1 MTNLTYIIPIL
12 IFGATLLLVLG
23 VGWYLSYLK
32 SRRDLLRKIEDEG
45 RKDSEV
51 KQDYSLQEK
60 AQQVF
65 TSLAKVLAPFAKPK
79 GEKGEEEVS
88 HLRRR
93 FLQAGLSRVK
103 NVVMVFYGSKVILT
117 ILFPVLF
124 TLFRLAVFRHMMPIQ
139 LMFIIV
145 VLALIGFYLPDLWLR
160 IKVNDRKDQ
169 IVRGFPDGLDLM
181 VICAE
186 AGMGL
191 DAAINRVGEEMK
203 LRHSALSEELKLLSL
218 ELRAGKLRRD
228 ALKNLA
234 MRTDS
239 EDVKSF
245 TTLLIQTD
253 KFGTSIAQALRV
265 QADSMRTKRTQK
277 VEELAAKLPVKILF
291 PTILFIFP
299 SLFLVLMGPALIRA
313 FRVWAGH

>member
-1 MTNLTYIIPIL
+1 MTELTYIIPIL

-23 VGWYLSYLK
+23 VSWYAFSAK
-32 SRRDLLRKIEDEG
+32 RHRDLLKKIEDEG
-45 RKDSEV
+45 REERGA
-51 KQDYSLQEK
+51 KQEQSLKEK
-60 AQQVF
+60 AQHLF
-65 TSLAKVLAPFAKPK
+65 MRLAGALAPFARPK
-79 GEKGEEEVS
+79 GEKGEEEVT

-93 FLQAGLSRVK
+93 FLQAGLGRVK
-103 NVVMVFYGSKVILT
+103 NVVMVFYGSKVILA
-117 ILFPVLF
+117 ILLPVLF
-124 TLFRLAVFRHMMPIQ
+124 TVLRIAVFRHMVPVH
-139 LMFIIV
+139 LMFVIV

-160 IKVNDRKDQ
+160 IKIADRKDQ

-203 LRHSALSEELKLLSL
+203 LRHAALSEEFKLLSL

-265 QADSMRTKRTQK
+265 QADAMRTRRTLK

-291 PTILFIFP
+291 PTIMFIFP